1 MFVRQGHHAAAPSTN
16 VEHDATGHPIWC
28 VPHVASSQRRLYC
41 TSQDSFSPH
50 IVPSHSGISGFIT
63 KCLRASEPDVDGCVV
78 LLRPPLAGTPSAS
91 SFSLFMYPH
100 NAVAVILR
108 PFSAKIR
115 TSILSVYPLFRKA
128 HSSGNTARTIPPIMY
143 KAGCCGGS
151 FAFSLRNA
159 RSSST
164 LCDVSTCALR

>member
-1 MFVRQGHHAAAPSTN
+1 MSVRQGHHAAASPTN
-16 VEHDATGHPIWC
+16 VEHDATGHPIRC
-28 VPHVASSQRRLYC
+28 VPKVASSQRHFYC
-41 TSQDSFSPH
+41 TSSDPFSPY
-50 IVPSHSGISGFIT
+50 IAFSHSDTSGFIP

-115 TSILSVYPLFRKA
+115 TSILSVYPLFRSPF
-128 HSSGNTARTIPPIMY
+128 SSGSTARTTPPIM
-143 KAGCCGGS
+143 
-151 FAFSLRNA
+151 
-159 RSSST
+159 
-164 LCDVSTCALR
+164 